1 MMESFLSFSRVINGF
16 TEFKQKL
23 DLKAR
28 PQVNIGRS
36 LFTNARRT
44 NYDNEK
50 HKNLDWWYRKAQD
63 KAASRE
69 PGQPLCM
76 AQYYRWTLFMWNIQ
90 TNFQMFDSLKKTQ
103 NIFSNVWFFEEGS
116 KHIFKCLILWR
127 ISTPIFKCLI
137 LWRISNPIFKCFILW
152 RI

>member
-50 HKNLDWWYRKAQD
+50 HKNLPWTGDIEKLRTKPLVESQD
-63 KAASRE
+63 NHCVWLNTTGE
-69 PGQPLCM
+69 LYLCE
-76 AQYYRWTLFMWNIQ
+76 I
-90 TNFQMFDSLKKTQ
+90 
-103 NIFSNVWFFEEGS
+103 S
-116 KHIFKCLILWR
+116 K
-127 ISTPIFKCLI
+127 PIFKCLI
-137 LWRISNPIFKCFILW
+137 L
-152 RI
+152 